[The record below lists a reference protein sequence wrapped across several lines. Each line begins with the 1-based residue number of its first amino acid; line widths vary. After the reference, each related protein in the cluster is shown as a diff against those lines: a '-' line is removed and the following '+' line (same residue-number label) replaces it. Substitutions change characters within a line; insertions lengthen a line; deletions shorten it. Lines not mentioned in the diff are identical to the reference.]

1 MGIREWD
8 EEPTGHGNEEAGWL
22 QLAASRARPAGY
34 RKMATQGSK
43 RQKKKN
49 RTETGTQNGRTCN
62 SILAPACDQS
72 LLATVFWR
80 RKWLVFAHDKHRRR
94 STDDSPVSS
103 PETID

>member
-8 EEPTGHGNEEAGWL
+8 DEPTGHGNEEAGWL

-62 SILAPACDQS
+62 SILAPVPAINPC
-72 LLATVFWR
+72 LLLYFGG
-80 RKWLVFAHDKHRRR
+80 
-94 STDDSPVSS
+94 
-103 PETID
+103 ENG